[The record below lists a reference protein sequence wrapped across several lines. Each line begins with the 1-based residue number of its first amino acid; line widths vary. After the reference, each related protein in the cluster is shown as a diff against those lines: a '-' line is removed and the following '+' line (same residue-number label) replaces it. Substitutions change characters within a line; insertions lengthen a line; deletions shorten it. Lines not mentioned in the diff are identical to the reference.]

1 MCVCVCLCLC
11 VCVSVSVCLQ
21 NNALLDVQTSYEVG
35 PALSGTNLHGA
46 LLGLFETQEAA
57 DVYQT
62 VYTEIVARG
71 LTPVSI
77 DECVYG
83 PEYFKAASFVWGR
96 LSCNA
101 AGAHMMGLD
110 HDDSACAVSEWSEW
124 GDCDSKC
131 GPGQQTRVRY
141 TLIPDLHRRSL
152 ACGNT
157 ELIQS
162 RQCTGSLGGAE
173 QPQCPPTS
181 VFTEWSD
188 YGPCSEPCQGGTQ
201 ISTRR
206 QLAGPGTDVLD
217 TQIAGIGGPW
227 ARYRLCNTHP
237 CVHP

>member
-1 MCVCVCLCLC
+1 MCGCEVVELGADTAF
-11 VCVSVSVCLQ
+11 CVSVLQ
-21 NNALLDVQTSYEVG
+21 SHRLLDVQTSSQVG
-35 PALSGTNLHGA
+35 PAISDLTLRGTI
-46 LLGLFETQEAA
+46 LGLFETQEAA

-62 VYTEIVARG
+62 VYTEIIARG

-83 PEYFKAASFVWGR
+83 PEFFRAAPYVWGR
-96 LSCNA
+96 LSCNG
-101 AGAHMMGLD
+101 AGQTM
-110 HDDSACAVSEWSEW
+110 DDATCAVSEWSEW

-152 ACGNT
+152 ACSNT

-162 RQCTGSLGGAE
+162 RQCTGSLGGVEQAE
-173 QPQCPPTS
+173 CPPTS

-201 ISTRR
+201 ISTRT
-206 QLAGPGTDVLD
+206 QLSGPGADVLD

-227 ARYRLCNTHP
+227 TRFRLCNTQP
-237 CVHP
+237 CIVA